1 MKWIG
6 ERISFVDD
14 KKKTTIVIRPES
26 NFWVNGL
33 MGAWVT
39 MWMVIGGIFIWALT
53 SLDLSDQEK
62 VILVVVISFWLYYAV
77 RVSRS
82 FFWLLWGKESIKI
95 DETSV
100 IYKKSIRGY
109 GRAIPYYLE
118 NISKIR
124 VSFPKERSFQSA
136 WESSP
141 WVKGGERLEF
151 DYMNKV
157 IRFGRKLNERDAKLL
172 YQLVT
177 KKVEQ
182 RLRKK

>member
-62 VILVVVISFWLYYAV
+62 VIHIERILPL
-77 RVSRS
+77 
-82 FFWLLWGKESIKI
+82 
-95 DETSV
+95 
-100 IYKKSIRGY
+100 
-109 GRAIPYYLE
+109 PYME
-118 NISKIR
+118 DH
-124 VSFPKERSFQSA
+124 F
-136 WESSP
+136 
-141 WVKGGERLEF
+141 
-151 DYMNKV
+151 
-157 IRFGRKLNERDAKLL
+157 
-172 YQLVT
+172 
-177 KKVEQ
+177 
-182 RLRKK
+182 